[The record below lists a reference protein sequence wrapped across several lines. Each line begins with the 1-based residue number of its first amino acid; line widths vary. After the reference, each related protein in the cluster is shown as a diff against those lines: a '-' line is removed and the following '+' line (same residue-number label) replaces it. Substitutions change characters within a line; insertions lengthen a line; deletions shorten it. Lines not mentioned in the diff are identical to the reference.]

1 MKLLPCELI
10 QDVLP
15 LYHDGVCSEV
25 SRKLV
30 DSHLESCERCKAV
43 LDGLSAP
50 MEMPILE
57 ADEAKPLKSI
67 KRKWRAKTWM
77 LGFALGFAIFVSW
90 IWLTQHSSVPLTPE
104 DYEITNVVQFSNGM
118 YYLEYK
124 IPYDYNGMG
133 ADLRRDENGAVY
145 LQEYRP
151 ILARKDEATGMI
163 RDNLIDPANHRTD
176 MGTEMPMTAFY
187 LGLPGDED
195 AVLLWSAEQEYP
207 IATPEMERE
216 HLYQHVFK

>member
-1 MKLLPCELI
+1 
-10 QDVLP
+10 
-15 LYHDGVCSEV
+15 
-25 SRKLV
+25 
-30 DSHLESCERCKAV
+30 
-43 LDGLSAP
+43 
-50 MEMPILE
+50 
-57 ADEAKPLKSI
+57 
-67 KRKWRAKTWM
+67 M
-77 LGFALGFAIFVSW
+77 LGLALGFAIFVSW

-195 AVLLWSAEQEYP
+195 AVLLWSAEEEYP